1 MPVYFDISEKM
12 KEEPM
17 EDVGNEDKSS
27 ESSDESMEGDNTNES
42 QTETKSQVYL
52 PGQALQE
59 GEELTVDKS
68 AYKLLHHAQSGAP
81 CLSFDVIPDDLGNS
95 RESYPLNMYIV
106 AGTQAARTHVNN
118 LLVMKMS
125 NLRGNKHSD
134 DSESESSDSEDED
147 DESKPVMSVA
157 PIKHQGCIN
166 RVRCTKIG
174 GGILAASWSEL
185 GRVNIWNLQEQLN
198 AVENPSL
205 LTAYRNKC
213 DKASADIKPL
223 YTFKGH
229 LSEGFGLDWNRLEP
243 GTLASGDCKGNIHI
257 WRIDNSGASWHIDQR
272 PYNSHAPHSVE
283 DLQWSPSEKNVLA
296 SCSVD
301 RSIKIWDMRVSPQN
315 ACMLTAS
322 GTHTADI
329 NVISW
334 NLKESQFIV
343 SGGDDGMLCVWD
355 LRQFGPNGASPV
367 ATFKQHTAPVTT
379 VEWHPTET
387 TVFASGGADD
397 QIAQWDLSVEA
408 DHTEEP
414 QDSVLAKLP
423 PQLLFIHQGQSDI
436 KELHWHPQCPGTI
449 ISTAHSGFNI
459 FRTISI

>member
-1 MPVYFDISEKM
+1 M

-17 EDVGNEDKSS
+17 ESIADEG
-27 ESSDESMEGDNTNES
+27 ESSDESMESENEDEN
-42 QTETKSQVYL
+42 QEKAESQVYL

-68 AYKLLHHAQSGAP
+68 AYRLLHHAQSGAP
-81 CLSFDVIPDDLGNS
+81 CLSFDVIPDDLGGS
-95 RESYPLNMYIV
+95 RESYPLSMYIV

-125 NLRGNKHSD
+125 NLHASKHSE

-147 DESKPVMSVA
+147 DDRKPVMSVA

-166 RVRCTKIG
+166 RVRCTKLG
-174 GGILAASWSEL
+174 ETILAASWSEL
-185 GRVNIWNLQEQLN
+185 GRVNVWNLQEQLN

-205 LTAYRNKC
+205 LAQYRNKC
-213 DKASADIKPL
+213 DKASASIKPL
-223 YTFKGH
+223 YEFKGH
-229 LSEGFGLDWNRLEP
+229 LSEGFGLDWSRTEP

-257 WRIDNSGASWHIDQR
+257 WRVDSSSTSWHVDQR
-272 PYNSHAPHSVE
+272 SYNSHAPHSVE
-283 DLQWSPSEKNVLA
+283 DLQWSPNEKNVLA

-301 RSIKIWDMRVSPQN
+301 KSIKIWDTRASPQN

-322 GTHTADI
+322 DVHTTDV

-334 NLKESQFIV
+334 NPKECQFMV
-343 SGGDDGMLCVWD
+343 SGGDDGLLHVWD
-355 LRQFGPNGASPV
+355 LRQLGSSGSSPV

-379 VEWHPTET
+379 VEWHPTEA

-414 QDSVLAKLP
+414 QGVLAKLP

-436 KELHWHPQCPGTI
+436 KELHWHPQCPGTM

-459 FRTISI
+459 FRTISV

>member
-1 MPVYFDISEKM
+1 M

-17 EDVGNEDKSS
+17 EGVINEDESS
-27 ESSDESMEGDNTNES
+27 ETSDDESMEEGEKANES
-42 QTETKSQVYL
+42 QEEAESRVYL
-52 PGQALQE
+52 PGQALQK
-59 GEELTVDKS
+59 GEELVVDKS

-81 CLSFDVIPDDLGNS
+81 CLSFDVIPDNLGNS
-95 RESYPLNMYIV
+95 RESYPLSMYIV
-106 AGTQAARTHVNN
+106 AGTQAAKANINN

-125 NLRGNKHSD
+125 NLRANKYSE
-134 DSESESSDSEDED
+134 DSETESSDSEDED
-147 DESKPVMSVA
+147 EDRKPVMSVA

-166 RVRCTKIG
+166 RVRCTKFG
-174 GGILAASWSEL
+174 GAILAASWSEL

-198 AVENPSL
+198 AVENHSL
-205 LTAYRNKC
+205 LTQYRNKC
-213 DKASADIKPL
+213 DKASAGIKPL
-223 YTFKGH
+223 YAFKGH
-229 LSEGFGLDWNRLEP
+229 LSEGFGLDWSHMEL

-257 WRIDNSGASWHIDQR
+257 WRIDSSGASWHVDQR

-301 RSIKIWDMRVSPQN
+301 KSIKIWDTRASPQN
-315 ACMLTAS
+315 ACMLMTPDA
-322 GTHTADI
+322 HTSDV

-334 NLKESQFIV
+334 NPKESQFMV
-343 SGGDDGMLCVWD
+343 SGGDDGLLHVWD
-355 LRQFGPNGASPV
+355 LRQFGSNDTTPV
-367 ATFKQHTAPVTT
+367 ATFKQHTAPITT
-379 VEWHPTET
+379 VEWHPTEA

-408 DHTEEP
+408 DHTEEQP

-436 KELHWHPQCPGTI
+436 KELHWHSQCPGTM

-459 FRTISI
+459 FRTISV

>member
-1 MPVYFDISEKM
+1 MSEEI

-17 EDVGNEDKSS
+17 EGVSDEDESS
-27 ESSDESMEGDNTNES
+27 ETSEESMDDEDADESKEGTGPR
-42 QTETKSQVYL
+42 VYL
-52 PGQALQE
+52 PGQALE
-59 GEELTVDKS
+59 DGEELIVDNS
-68 AYKLLHHAQSGAP
+68 AYRMLHPAQSGAP

-95 RESYPLNMYIV
+95 RESYPLSMYIV
-106 AGTQAARTHVNN
+106 AGTQAAKTHVNN
-118 LLVMKMS
+118 LLVLKMS
-125 NLRGNKHSD
+125 NLRGNKQRSK

-147 DESKPVMSVA
+147 EDRQPVMSVA

-174 GGILAASWSEL
+174 GGIIAASWSEL
-185 GRVNIWNLQEQLN
+185 GRVNVWNLQEQLS
-198 AVENPSL
+198 AVESPSL
-205 LTAYRNKC
+205 LAAYRNKC
-213 DKASADIKPL
+213 EKASAEIKPL

-229 LSEGFGLDWNRLEP
+229 LSEGFGLDWSRLEA

-257 WRIDNSGASWHIDQR
+257 WRIDNSSGSWHVDQR

-301 RSIKIWDMRVSPQN
+301 KSIKIWDVRASPQN
-315 ACMLTAS
+315 ACMLTAP
-322 GTHTADI
+322 GAHTADI

-334 NLKESQFIV
+334 NQKENQFMV
-343 SGGDDGMLCVWD
+343 SGGDDGVLHVWD
-355 LRQFGPNGASPV
+355 LRQFGSDCPTPV

-379 VEWHPTET
+379 VEWHPTEA

-414 QDSVLAKLP
+414 QDSALAKLP

-449 ISTAHSGFNI
+449 ISTSHSGFNV
-459 FRTISI
+459 FRTISV

>member
-1 MPVYFDISEKM
+1 M

-17 EDVGNEDKSS
+17 EGVANEGESS
-27 ESSDESMEGDNTNES
+27 ESSDESIEDGNINGS
-42 QTETKSQVYL
+42 QKETKSQVYL

-59 GEELTVDKS
+59 GEELTVDDS

-95 RESYPLNMYIV
+95 RESYPLSMYIV
-106 AGTQAARTHVNN
+106 AGTQAGRTHINN

-125 NLRGNKHSD
+125 NLYGNKHSG

-147 DESKPVMSVA
+147 KSKPVMSVA
-157 PIKHQGCIN
+157 PIKHQGCVN
-166 RVRCTKIG
+166 RVRCSKIG

-185 GRVNIWNLQEQLN
+185 GRVNIWNLQEQLS

-205 LTAYRNKC
+205 LTAYRNKY
-213 DKASADIKPL
+213 DKGSTDIKPL

-229 LSEGFGLDWNRLEP
+229 LSEGFGLDWNCIEP
-243 GTLASGDCKGNIHI
+243 GTLASGDCKGNIHV
-257 WRIDNSGASWHIDQR
+257 WRIDVSGASWHVDQR

-283 DLQWSPSEKNVLA
+283 DLQWSPSERNVLA

-301 RSIKIWDMRVSPQN
+301 KSIKIWDIRTSPQN
-315 ACMLTAS
+315 ACVLTVS
-322 GTHTADI
+322 GAHTADI

-334 NLKESQFIV
+334 NQKESQFMI
-343 SGGDDGMLCVWD
+343 SGGDDGMLCIWD
-355 LRQFGPNGASPV
+355 LRQFGSNGASPV
-367 ATFKQHTAPVTT
+367 ATFKQHTAPITT
-379 VEWHPTET
+379 VEWHPTDA

-408 DHTEEP
+408 DHTGEP
-414 QDSVLAKLP
+414 QDRVLAKLP
-423 PQLLFIHQGQSDI
+423 PQLLFIHQGQLDI

-449 ISTAHSGFNI
+449 ISTANSGFDI
-459 FRTISI
+459 FRTISV